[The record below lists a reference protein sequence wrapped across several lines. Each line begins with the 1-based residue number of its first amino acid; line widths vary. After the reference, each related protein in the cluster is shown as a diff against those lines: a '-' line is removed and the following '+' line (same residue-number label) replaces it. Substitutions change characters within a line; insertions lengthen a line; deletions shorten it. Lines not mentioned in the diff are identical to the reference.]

1 MRIVCYNGGKKGGA
15 EMAQNKETKEKKES
29 VNITLLPEIK
39 KIALEDAE
47 KNGGMSLSSY
57 ISMLIAK
64 QHQKNNI

>member
-1 MRIVCYNGGKKGGA
+1 MEKDKGR
-15 EMAQNKETKEKKES
+15 KEPT
-29 VNITLLPEIK
+29 NITLLPEIK

>member
-1 MRIVCYNGGKKGGA
+1 MSKD
-15 EMAQNKETKEKKES
+15 KERKEPT
-29 VNITLLPEIK
+29 NITLLPEIK